1 MKKSFYISLILI
13 CLFLLGSALWLQHQG
28 YDGVN
33 FAPCPLCI
41 LQRVSYAGI
50 AVSCLFAIGL
60 VRFRVFFHILAIISA
75 VFGLSM
81 AIRQLWVIA
90 NPNVSCGIDPLE
102 VFINQI
108 ALTQSVPWFFKA
120 DGFCSAPLPPLLGL
134 SVPVWSLIWLSILTL
149 VLLIGLIFS
158 FSQKNRT

>member
-1 MKKSFYISLILI
+1 MKKSFYASLILI
-13 CLFLLGSALWLQHQG
+13 CLFLLGSALWLQHHG

-41 LQRVSYAGI
+41 LQRIGYAGI
-50 AVSCLFAIGL
+50 ALCSFLAIGFI
-60 VRFRVFFHILAIISA
+60 RFRLFFHVAAIAFSI
-75 VFGLSM
+75 FGLSM
-81 AIRQLWVIA
+81 AVRQLWVIA
-90 NPNVSCGIDPLE
+90 HPNVSCGIDPLE

-158 FSQKNRT
+158 FSKKNRS

>member
-1 MKKSFYISLILI
+1 M
-13 CLFLLGSALWLQHQG
+13 
-28 YDGVN
+28 
-33 FAPCPLCI
+33 
-41 LQRVSYAGI
+41 
-50 AVSCLFAIGL
+50 AV
-60 VRFRVFFHILAIISA
+60 
-75 VFGLSM
+75 
-81 AIRQLWVIA
+81 RQLWVIA
-90 NPNVSCGIDPLE
+90 HPNVSCGIDPLE

-158 FSQKNRT
+158 FSKKNRS